1 LLASLKASEGTALNQ
16 IIPSGNLN
24 SLIIKNEQI
33 IPSLTNDKKYFF
45 RSLNYLGSKL
55 RMLDIIGEV
64 IDELSSPNDVVVDLF
79 AGSGSVSRFLSQS
92 RTVISADIQ
101 EYSRVICSAIL
112 NPSNSIQPEE
122 IVERCRSSSM
132 HAALTASCAEVILY
146 EEEAISRAL
155 QGLPLQL
162 CEFLEEGSFIKS
174 ADENYRNCTGLL
186 ERALKASYQKLME
199 LEGRREGSCTAT
211 LYYGGIYFSFKQTA
225 AIDAILYEIENSD
238 IRDRDTLLAAL
249 LSAVSSAVNTIGKQF
264 AQPIQPRMANG
275 QPKKGIAVKVK
286 KDREIDIFEVF
297 LENLQRYVEL
307 NSSGLPHQALCM
319 DYSEALDQLPKDTR
333 VVYADPPY
341 TRDHYS
347 RFYHVLETLCL
358 RDSPT
363 VSRTK
368 IGGSLRLSRGLY
380 REQRHQSPFCIR
392 SQAPKAFTTLFDKV
406 SKLGASLVLSYSPH
420 VVREGEHPRVM
431 TIEDLTAL
439 ARNHFQNIYTVYPGE
454 FKHNK
459 LNSRENSFE
468 QKPHGEILIVCKN

>member
-1 LLASLKASEGTALNQ
+1 MNQ

>member
-1 LLASLKASEGTALNQ
+1 
-16 IIPSGNLN
+16 
-24 SLIIKNEQI
+24 
-33 IPSLTNDKKYFF
+33 
-45 RSLNYLGSKL
+45 
-55 RMLDIIGEV
+55 MLDTIGEV
-64 IDELSSPNDVVVDLF
+64 IDELSSPNDVVADLF
-79 AGSGSVSRFLSQS
+79 AGSGSVSRYLSQS

-112 NPSNSIQPEE
+112 TPSNSIQPEE

-132 HAALTASCAEVILY
+132 HAALTASCAEVIQY
-146 EEEAISRAL
+146 EEEAISRAF

-186 ERALKASYQKLME
+186 ERALKASYQKLLE

-238 IRDRDTLLAAL
+238 VQDRDTLLAAL

-297 LENLQRYVEL
+297 FENLQRYVEL
-307 NSSGLPHQALCM
+307 NCSGLPHQALCM

-333 VVYADPPY
+333 VVYADPP
-341 TRDHYS
+341 THVIIIAGSITFLRHFALETHQPFLEPKSAEVGVSAEVFIGNSVISPHSASGHKLLKPSQHYS
-347 RFYHVLETLCL
+347 IKFRNWAQAWCYRIHPTLFVKA
-358 RDSPT
+358 ST
-363 VSRTK
+363 
-368 IGGSLRLSRGLY
+368 RGL
-380 REQRHQSPFCIR
+380 
-392 SQAPKAFTTLFDKV
+392 
-406 SKLGASLVLSYSPH
+406 
-420 VVREGEHPRVM
+420 
-431 TIEDLTAL
+431 
-439 ARNHFQNIYTVYPGE
+439 
-454 FKHNK
+454 
-459 LNSRENSFE
+459 
-468 QKPHGEILIVCKN
+468 

>member
-1 LLASLKASEGTALNQ
+1 MNQ
-16 IIPSGNLN
+16 ITPSGDLN
-24 SLIIKNEQI
+24 SLIKNKQI

-55 RMLDIIGEV
+55 RMLDTIGEV

-112 NPSNSIQPEE
+112 TPSNSIQPEE

-132 HAALTASCAEVILY
+132 HAALTASCAEVIQY
-146 EEEAISRAL
+146 EEEAISRAF

-186 ERALKASYQKLME
+186 ERALKASYQKLMQ
-199 LEGRREGSCTAT
+199 LEARREGSCTAT
-211 LYYGGIYFSFKQTA
+211 LYYGGIYFSFRQTA

-238 IRDRDTLLAAL
+238 FRDRDTLLAAL

-297 LENLQRYVEL
+297 FENLQRYVEL
-307 NSSGLPHQALCM
+307 SCSGLPHQALCM

-392 SQAPKAFTTLFDKV
+392 SQAPQAFTTLFDKV

-439 ARNHFQNIYTVYPGE
+439 ARNHFQEIYTVCPGE

>member
-1 LLASLKASEGTALNQ
+1 MNQ
-16 IIPSGNLN
+16 IAPPENFE
-24 SLIIKNEQI
+24 SLIKNERI
-33 IPSLTNDKKYFF
+33 IPSLTNNKKYFF

-55 RMLDIIGEV
+55 RMLDAIGEV
-64 IDELSSPNDVVVDLF
+64 IDELSSPNDVVADLF
-79 AGSGSVSRFLSQS
+79 AGSGSVSRFLSQA

-101 EYSRVICSAIL
+101 EYSRVICSAVL
-112 NPSNSIQPEE
+112 NPSNSIQPD
-122 IVERCRSSSM
+122 IFVDQCRSSTM
-132 HAALTASCAEVILY
+132 HDALIESCTEVLEY
-146 EEEAISRAL
+146 ESEAISRAL
-155 QGLPLQL
+155 EGLPLQL
-162 CEFLEEGSFIKS
+162 CEFLEEASLIKS
-174 ADENYRNCTGLL
+174 ADENYLNCSGLL
-186 ERALKASYQKLME
+186 ECALKASHKKLMR
-199 LEGRREGSCTAT
+199 LESKFEGLCTAT

-225 AIDAILYEIENSD
+225 AIDAILYEIENSAS
-238 IRDRDTLLAAL
+238 RDKDTLLAAL
-249 LSAVSSAVNTIGKQF
+249 LSAVSNAVNTIGKQF
-264 AQPIQPRMANG
+264 AQPIQPRMSNG
-275 QPKKGIAVKVK
+275 QPKKGIAAKVK

-297 LENLQRYVEL
+297 SENLKKYVGL
-307 NSSGLPHQALCM
+307 QGNKLPHQALCM
-319 DYSEALDQLPKDTR
+319 DFSDALDQLPKNTR

-392 SQAPKAFTTLFDKV
+392 SQAPQAFTTLFSKV

-439 ARNHFQNIYTVYPGE
+439 ARSHFQEIYTVCPGE

-468 QKPHGEILIVCKN
+468 QKPHGEILIICKN

>member
-1 LLASLKASEGTALNQ
+1 MNQ
-16 IIPSGNLN
+16 ITPAGDLN
-24 SLIIKNEQI
+24 SLIKNEQI

-55 RMLDIIGEV
+55 RMLDTIGEV

-112 NPSNSIQPEE
+112 TPSNCIQPEE

-132 HAALTASCAEVILY
+132 HAALTASCAEVIQY

-199 LEGRREGSCTAT
+199 LEVRREGLCTAT

-297 LENLQRYVEL
+297 FENLQRYVEL
-307 NSSGLPHQALCM
+307 DCSGLPHQSLCM

-392 SQAPKAFTTLFDKV
+392 SQAPQAFKTLFDKV

-431 TIEDLTAL
+431 TIENLTKL
-439 ARNHFQNIYTVYPGE
+439 ARNHFQEIYTVCPGE

>member
-1 LLASLKASEGTALNQ
+1 MNQ
-16 IIPSGNLN
+16 IALSGNLN
-24 SLIIKNEQI
+24 SLIKNEGI
-33 IPSLTNDKKYFF
+33 IPSFANDEKYFF

-79 AGSGSVSRFLSQS
+79 AGSGSVSRYLSQS

-122 IVERCRSSSM
+122 VVERCRSSSM
-132 HAALTASCAEVILY
+132 HAALAASCAEVIQY
-146 EEEAISRAL
+146 EEEVISIAL
-155 QGLPLQL
+155 EGLPLQL

-174 ADENYRNCTGLL
+174 ADENYCNCNEHL
-186 ERALKASYQKLME
+186 ERALKASYKKILE
-199 LEGRREGSCTAT
+199 LEGRREGLCTAT

-225 AIDAILYEIENSD
+225 AIDAILYEIESSD
-238 IRDRDTLLAAL
+238 VQDRDTLLAAL

-264 AQPIQPRMANG
+264 AQPIQPRLGNG
-275 QPKKGIAVKVK
+275 EPKKGIAVKVK

-297 LENLQRYVEL
+297 FENLQRYVGL
-307 NSSGLPHQALCM
+307 NCNGLPHQALCM
-319 DYSEALDQLPKDTR
+319 DYSDALDRLPKDTQ

-392 SQAPKAFTTLFDKV
+392 SQAPQAFTTLFDKV

-431 TIEDLTAL
+431 TVEDLTAL
-439 ARNHFQNIYTVYPGE
+439 AQNHFQEIYTVCPGE

-468 QKPHGEILIVCKN
+468 QKPHGEILIVCKI